1 MEAPIIDQS
10 EGCGGKEMGF
20 GERGHKA
27 EKGEPYTSLLGWV
40 GHSSQNRR
48 CVQDSTVPSAQAAD
62 HSQPVLRVS
71 LLMSAQG
78 EDSSQPGVIVSSI
91 LFFPFR
97 RRKDMSL

>member
-1 MEAPIIDQS
+1 MEAPIINQS
-10 EGCGGKEMGF
+10 EGCGRKEMGF

-62 HSQPVLRVS
+62 HFQPVLRVS

-78 EDSSQPGVIVSSI
+78 EDSSPAWCHR
-91 LFFPFR
+91 LFNFIF
-97 RRKDMSL
+97 SF